1 MASTPL
7 PTVELFFMELSSLE
21 CRVGLVVD
29 DEIECLVGG
38 WSITIDKTEL
48 WLAFVRLGKRCVT
61 KGGRG
66 RFCAKLV

>member
-7 PTVELFFMELSSLE
+7 PTVELFFTELSSLE

-38 WSITIDKTEL
+38 WSITVDKRKRVV
-48 WLAFVRLGKRCVT
+48 VRICRVGGEMRY
-61 KGGRG
+61 KGIKG
-66 RFCAKLV
+66 